1 MSAPNAAGVAK
12 LIEHNMLMQQQMQ
25 ESMKQN
31 AKLAELLLNS
41 SSIQQ
46 PVANPNPN
54 PVAAPV
60 AAPIA
65 APAPAKSSTSSSSSS
80 SSNSSKPTSFQ
91 IPSDEWEMGNRK
103 GYINQLL
110 ELQIKPSEGIDE
122 GRDNSLTA
130 GATGMVERYALIPV
144 TNRYDII
151 SADNGCGMLI
161 DRLKEMLQ
169 TNSDLLKE
177 SNANVAGTSIFGIG
191 VWNYIVSMLDINDPK
206 DYVQITTTTKN
217 SSQIIRCT
225 LFLGKFYYSATRQ
238 PPDFSYLDQ
247 NAHPTEVSN
256 FLQLI
261 KECNDVADSNANK
274 KPLDCCDTW
283 CSGDPFA
290 TNTNASEDV
299 IDGFGVISNG
309 SSINLSEISGTV
321 IKFNAGT
328 FKFGDCTKKHKNH
341 TKKCEFESTVSN
353 IITEMLYTYRFP
365 SFPYLPIVI
374 QSERNGSFI
383 QYKNRH
389 YIEPD
394 NEMAVLKVE
403 ILRSGQFKIVHLK
416 EGVTLKKKGRIVS
429 KKDTVFGK
437 TNYLNNLHKV
447 VEAAYA
453 VFQKGSL
460 DNLKLEANG
469 SNPYFVLRLCFDH
482 KHGLQSSTAPI
493 SFQNHG
499 GGKKMTKQLRGYLST
514 EINKNNA
521 ALPRHAL
528 QGFRVFGP
536 IGVESKGERMFG
548 KLVPI
553 MPQTT
558 LFGKHQ
564 KSFELNGIHSHYTY
578 KDGRFL
584 RAELLVSPSIQ
595 LARLVHVESVK
606 SRSKPLAM
614 NNAGYQPTFAK
625 IVMSLWKSMLPN
637 QTKGKKE
644 RVALFENGRVKWPYK
659 TTSSGSGNNSS
670 NSNNGS
676 SSSSS
681 SNSSNNNGGSS
692 SSSSSAGSQKKSPT
706 MSSKKRKRKTKPK
719 PTSISVAKA
728 EAKEIKSVNKARI
741 EMMKQCH
748 RQSISFFKK
757 TFKVKLSNK
766 DATCL
771 EMLKKMK
778 QNNEVA
784 LEKEQEKQISS
795 ISSKDKS
802 VSTIEDEA
810 RKKRKK
816 FALNLVPKG
825 TQVEGFFSDLITLVH
840 PSPWFSGTVKR
851 VGKDSAGKI
860 DGWWV
865 RYEGD
870 ATDSFEPFQYETE
883 DIHFLEPTYD
893 SRQFRVVQDVVP
905 GLSHNLVR
913 MASSSSSSS
922 AALPLASSSPSSSSS
937 SALVLHPTN
946 DCDACNGKHCSHTCG
961 NKGSSQIQVDN
972 DEWADWME
980 TFEKTNNNEDII
992 SKAELLDEARR
1003 LKHNSTLSFTVV
1015 KNEFEKRGYI
1025 YDSQMQKT
1033 KNKIKTQG
1041 FIIGIKRVTSSS
1053 SSSSFSLKQEPNIH
1067 VKYRQELAS
1076 KGWTIVEN
1084 QGSHFKYTSPDGKET
1099 FSSVKAVKK
1108 YLSRKRKATS
1118 NNEVERSS
1126 KKKKTTGTTSSSSS
1140 LVDPIKRE
1148 VDKKNVVT
1156 KIKNEKSIYKFLY
1169 GVKGYLQP
1177 GRRVM
1182 VHVPD
1187 SSGVWSWSKGTIA
1200 GHVQTGIKVQWDDST
1215 FPLTRISHRD
1225 VETCIR
1231 EMTAE
1236 EK

>member
-130 GATGMVERYALIPV
+130 GATGMVERYAMIPV

-625 IVMSLWKSMLPN
+625 IVMSL
-637 QTKGKKE
+637 
-644 RVALFENGRVKWPYK
+644 
-659 TTSSGSGNNSS
+659 
-670 NSNNGS
+670 
-676 SSSSS
+676 
-681 SNSSNNNGGSS
+681 
-692 SSSSSAGSQKKSPT
+692 
-706 MSSKKRKRKTKPK
+706 
-719 PTSISVAKA
+719 
-728 EAKEIKSVNKARI
+728 
-741 EMMKQCH
+741 
-748 RQSISFFKK
+748 
-757 TFKVKLSNK
+757 
-766 DATCL
+766 
-771 EMLKKMK
+771 
-778 QNNEVA
+778 
-784 LEKEQEKQISS
+784 
-795 ISSKDKS
+795 
-802 VSTIEDEA
+802 
-810 RKKRKK
+810 
-816 FALNLVPKG
+816 
-825 TQVEGFFSDLITLVH
+825 
-840 PSPWFSGTVKR
+840 
-851 VGKDSAGKI
+851 
-860 DGWWV
+860 
-865 RYEGD
+865 
-870 ATDSFEPFQYETE
+870 
-883 DIHFLEPTYD
+883 
-893 SRQFRVVQDVVP
+893 
-905 GLSHNLVR
+905 
-913 MASSSSSSS
+913 
-922 AALPLASSSPSSSSS
+922 
-937 SALVLHPTN
+937 
-946 DCDACNGKHCSHTCG
+946 
-961 NKGSSQIQVDN
+961 
-972 DEWADWME
+972 
-980 TFEKTNNNEDII
+980 
-992 SKAELLDEARR
+992 
-1003 LKHNSTLSFTVV
+1003 
-1015 KNEFEKRGYI
+1015 
-1025 YDSQMQKT
+1025 
-1033 KNKIKTQG
+1033 
-1041 FIIGIKRVTSSS
+1041 
-1053 SSSSFSLKQEPNIH
+1053 
-1067 VKYRQELAS
+1067 
-1076 KGWTIVEN
+1076 
-1084 QGSHFKYTSPDGKET
+1084 
-1099 FSSVKAVKK
+1099 
-1108 YLSRKRKATS
+1108 
-1118 NNEVERSS
+1118 
-1126 KKKKTTGTTSSSSS
+1126 
-1140 LVDPIKRE
+1140 
-1148 VDKKNVVT
+1148 
-1156 KIKNEKSIYKFLY
+1156 
-1169 GVKGYLQP
+1169 
-1177 GRRVM
+1177 
-1182 VHVPD
+1182 
-1187 SSGVWSWSKGTIA
+1187 
-1200 GHVQTGIKVQWDDST
+1200 
-1215 FPLTRISHRD
+1215 
-1225 VETCIR
+1225 
-1231 EMTAE
+1231 
-1236 EK
+1236 